1 MSNIATKLKKQLEKE
16 LENKTISI
24 QELSQLFGE
33 LTQVYQQNNLNKI
46 KELRDKFGTI
56 STEDSQNIISAIE
69 QEKIRQLEIQK
80 TKDNQKI

>member
-56 STEDSQNIISAIE
+56 STEDSQNIISVIE